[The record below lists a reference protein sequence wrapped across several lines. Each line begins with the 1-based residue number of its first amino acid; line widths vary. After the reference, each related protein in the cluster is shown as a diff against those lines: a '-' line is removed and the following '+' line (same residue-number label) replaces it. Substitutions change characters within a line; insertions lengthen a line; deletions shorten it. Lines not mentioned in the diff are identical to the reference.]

1 MCMSDNYNLS
11 DRKREILL
19 NSVGNYIDN
28 AMPITSGSVQSNAF
42 NTLSSATLRNELN
55 ALEEMGYLKQLHTSG
70 GRIPTSKGYKYYVDS
85 LLKSRKFDS
94 KVVDDIKNKFVK
106 RSNFILD
113 VVDGLAKNVSDVLKL
128 PTFIEMQNADSLC
141 VKGINIIP
149 LITGQALILVQTD
162 AGIINNTINLP
173 DKISEENCKDASKF
187 LTTNLFNKPICDI
200 ISNFDYYNKLFKNQI
215 KYFQEFFE
223 FIKMGLKVNKNIF
236 RVIFSYFVSKKKEK
250 KYNLSLNNREINTLK
265 SNKLKILIVS
275 HPYVVY
281 DDFLGGNVIRYL
293 KENGIDVLYSDRM
306 DRKESICYAKEI
318 SDTLYWLYSK
328 ENIGSIVYY
337 KDAIDG
343 IIFLSSFP
351 CGPDSL
357 VNELLIR
364 KMDNIPVINIILDE
378 STATSGL
385 YTRLESFIDIIKVRR
400 ENG

>member
-1 MCMSDNYNLS
+1 MKKKIRIGIPRALLYYRYYILWKSFFEKIGCTVVLSCPTNKEILDNGKYLSVDESCLPFKIYLGHVKYLSDKCDYILVPRICNYGKGKRVCMRFNGVYDVVYNLFQNNNILNYN
-11 DRKREILL
+11 
-19 NSVGNYIDN
+19 ID
-28 AMPITSGSVQSNAF
+28 
-42 NTLSSATLRNELN
+42 
-55 ALEEMGYLKQLHTSG
+55 YLKG
-70 GRIPTSKGYKYYVDS
+70 KY
-85 LLKSRKFDS
+85 
-94 KVVDDIKNKFVK
+94 
-106 RSNFILD
+106 
-113 VVDGLAKNVSDVLKL
+113 
-128 PTFIEMQNADSLC
+128 
-141 VKGINIIP
+141 
-149 LITGQALILVQTD
+149 
-162 AGIINNTINLP
+162 
-173 DKISEENCKDASKF
+173 
-187 LTTNLFNKPICDI
+187 
-200 ISNFDYYNKLFKNQI
+200 
-215 KYFQEFFE
+215 EFFE

>member
-1 MCMSDNYNLS
+1 MSDNYNLS

-173 DKISEENCKDASKF
+173 DKISEENCKDASKL

-200 ISNFDYYNKLFKNQI
+200 ISNFDYYNKLLKNQI

-223 FIKMGLKVNKNIF
+223 FITDTLKTYSSHSFKTHSNMSNLLENPECKDIGSAKKFMNLVENEEQISKLIKNIDDTSNNE
-236 RVIFSYFVSKKKEK
+236 ITYSIGDDNSDEFSDYSIIKANYSLKNGVVASVGVVGPQRLDYYRIASAL
-250 KYNLSLNNREINTLK
+250 KYITEEINQIEKDLK
-265 SNKLKILIVS
+265 
-275 HPYVVY
+275 
-281 DDFLGGNVIRYL
+281 
-293 KENGIDVLYSDRM
+293 
-306 DRKESICYAKEI
+306 
-318 SDTLYWLYSK
+318 
-328 ENIGSIVYY
+328 
-337 KDAIDG
+337 
-343 IIFLSSFP
+343 
-351 CGPDSL
+351 
-357 VNELLIR
+357 
-364 KMDNIPVINIILDE
+364 
-378 STATSGL
+378 
-385 YTRLESFIDIIKVRR
+385 
-400 ENG
+400 

>member
-1 MCMSDNYNLS
+1 MSDNYNLS

-173 DKISEENCKDASKF
+173 DKISDENCKDASKF

-200 ISNFDYYNKLFKNQI
+200 ISNFDYYNKLLKNQI

-223 FIKMGLKVNKNIF
+223 FITDTLKTYSSHSFKTHSNMSNLLENPECKDIGSAKKFMNLVENEEQISKLIKNIDDTSNNE
-236 RVIFSYFVSKKKEK
+236 ITYSIGDDNSDEFSEYSIIKASYSLKNGVVASVGVVGPQRLDYYRIASAL
-250 KYNLSLNNREINTLK
+250 KYITEEINQIEKDLK
-265 SNKLKILIVS
+265 
-275 HPYVVY
+275 
-281 DDFLGGNVIRYL
+281 
-293 KENGIDVLYSDRM
+293 
-306 DRKESICYAKEI
+306 
-318 SDTLYWLYSK
+318 
-328 ENIGSIVYY
+328 
-337 KDAIDG
+337 
-343 IIFLSSFP
+343 
-351 CGPDSL
+351 
-357 VNELLIR
+357 
-364 KMDNIPVINIILDE
+364 
-378 STATSGL
+378 
-385 YTRLESFIDIIKVRR
+385 
-400 ENG
+400 